1 MDRRIKCEYTEQQKN
16 RIHRHKDKFNID
28 LDDLIED
35 DHFEIY
41 NNQEQIAYKIVGA
54 FKDRKIINIMVL
66 SKTQSGKT
74 GSMLATIKL
83 YLQDSSNLIP
93 LEHIFIITGLS
104 SVEWIEQ
111 TKERMPECLRDNI
124 IHRDKLGTF
133 VDKIKDKKNILIIMD
148 EIQVA
153 AKKGQSIYKAFS
165 NAGLLDKKI
174 LYEHDVKIVEY
185 TATPDGTIYDLMK
198 WKDASDKILGI
209 TGEGYVGA
217 SDLLHMGRV
226 KQYKDLCGYQKGKE
240 DDKQDYGQILKNI
253 KEIENDIK
261 QNYSECARYH
271 IIRTKQGNE
280 QDITIANFKK
290 IFSEE
295 DYDFVTYDQTS
306 NINDINMILKEKPI
320 KHTFVFIKEKVR
332 CAKTL
337 KPKTYLG
344 ILYERYTN
352 REPDDAAIIQGLLGR
367 DTGYDNNSVSICY
380 TNIDTIERYE
390 KLWMSHFEDDTIRWV
405 SKTTKYQ
412 NGVMTANDT
421 FNDPKEYE
429 FASANTS
436 NAPVDYEPTIVVKR
450 TYKEIKE
457 YYASELKDILGG
469 RGPNEPK
476 KNNDGFYIAEIRKN
490 KKVFSTA
497 EVKKEQKWG
506 LKNSRYRFHACYEDV
521 NDDTTLQFWLIYY
534 PDHQLI

>member
-1 MDRRIKCEYTEQQKN
+1 METKRIKCEYTEQQKN
-16 RIHRHKDKFNID
+16 RISRHKEKFNID

-35 DHFEIY
+35 NKCDIY

-104 SVEWIEQ
+104 SIEWIEQ

-124 IHRDKLGTF
+124 IHRDKLNTF
-133 VDKIKDKKNILIIMD
+133 ADKIKDKKNILIIMD

-153 AKKGQSIYKAFS
+153 AKKGQSIYKAFE
-165 NAGLLDKKI
+165 NAGLLDKNR
-174 LYEHDVKIVEY
+174 LYAHDVKIVEY

-217 SDLLHMGRV
+217 SDLLHLGRV
-226 KQYKDLCGYQKGKE
+226 KQYKDLCGYEKGK
-240 DDKQDYGQILKNI
+240 DDDHQDYRQVLKNI
-253 KEIENDIK
+253 QEIETDIK
-261 QNYSECARYH
+261 FHYSACPRYH
-271 IIRTKQGNE
+271 IIRAKQGNE
-280 QDITIANFKK
+280 QDITITNFKK
-290 IFSEE
+290 IFKTD
-295 DYDFVTYDQTS
+295 DYVFITYDQTS
-306 NINDINMILKEKPI
+306 NINDINMILKEKPD
-320 KHTFVFIKEKVR
+320 KHTFIFIKEKVR

-337 KPKTYLG
+337 YKTFIG

-352 REPDDAAIIQGLLGR
+352 READDAAIIQGLLGR
-367 DTGYDNNSVSICY
+367 DTGYDNNGVSICY

-390 KLWMSHFEDDTIRWV
+390 KLWMSNFEDDTIRWV
-405 SKTTKYQ
+405 SKTTKSQ
-412 NGVMTANDT
+412 NGVMMARDT
-421 FNDPKEYE
+421 FNDPKAYE
-429 FASANTS
+429 FGS
-436 NAPVDYEPTIVVKR
+436 PTTVTTDVAQHDPHIVIKK
-450 TYKEIKE
+450 TYKEIKN
-457 YYASELKDILGG
+457 YYASELKDVLGG
-469 RGPNEPK
+469 RGPHEPK
-476 KNNDGFYIAEIRKN
+476 KNENGFYLAEIRKV
-490 KKVFSTA
+490 KKIFSTT

-521 NDDTTLQFWLIYY
+521 NDANTLQFWLIYY
-534 PDHQLI
+534 